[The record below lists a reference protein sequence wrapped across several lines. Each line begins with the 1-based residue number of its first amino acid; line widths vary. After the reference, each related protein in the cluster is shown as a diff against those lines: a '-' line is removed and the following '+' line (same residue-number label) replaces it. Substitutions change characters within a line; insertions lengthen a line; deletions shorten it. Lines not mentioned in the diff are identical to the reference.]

1 LTDGRVAARQWL
13 MTEPHA
19 QAPSHDPW
27 APLVNVFNELAD
39 VYDDV
44 GVEFFGP
51 IAQGL
56 IAALAPAPGERV
68 ADMGCGKGAFLIRA
82 ARAVGPQGSALGVD
96 VAPAMIALT
105 GQMLADEGLTHAE
118 VRVGDAQE
126 PELAPSAYDVVGS
139 SAVLFFLPD
148 PRAALE
154 AWRDALVPGGRIG
167 VSTFGPQDEAWD
179 SVDDVF
185 TPYLHAAMLEAR
197 TNSERGP
204 FASDAGVE
212 SLLDSA
218 GFADVR
224 TVVADLAIRFADAD
238 QWYAFSMSH
247 GQRAIWALVPESE
260 RVAVRT
266 EAERRLAPA
275 ADPGGGYVVHQQ
287 VRYTLGVRPGAS

>member
-1 LTDGRVAARQWL
+1 MRCTFTIAL
-13 MTEPHA
+13 MI
-19 QAPSHDPW
+19 
-27 APLVNVFNELAD
+27 V
-39 VYDDV
+39 
-44 GVEFFGP
+44 
-51 IAQGL
+51 
-56 IAALAPAPGERV
+56 ALA
-68 ADMGCGKGAFLIRA
+68 A
-82 ARAVGPQGSALGVD
+82 AGQAAWAVEASALRLVPMPREIRVD
-96 VAPAMIALT
+96 KGTFPLDGPLIFEAPAASAKLL

-275 ADPGGGYVVHQQ
+275 GPWNPPLSRTFSIA
-287 VRYTLGVRPGAS
+287 RGARWDSW